1 MNPKILFL
9 DDSEDMREL
18 MGMLAKSKLGEDC
31 LTLDSVDSLMSHET
45 EALESS
51 LAILDVNL
59 GAGKPSG
66 LDAFNWLK
74 DRQFKGK
81 IFFLTGHARSH
92 PLIIK
97 ACETG
102 AGVWAKP
109 IASDFIIS
117 SIKNILKEREQPA

>member
-1 MNPKILFL
+1 MAPKFFFL
-9 DDSEDMREL
+9 DDSQDMRDL
-18 MGMLAKSKLGEDC
+18 MCLLAQSKLGANC
-31 LTLDSVDSLMSHET
+31 LTFDSVDSLINHEA
-45 EALESS
+45 EALESA

-74 DRQFKGK
+74 EHHYKGK

-92 PLIIK
+92 PLVVK

-109 IASDFIIS
+109 VASDFIIS
-117 SIKNILKEREQPA
+117 SIKTILKDGERH